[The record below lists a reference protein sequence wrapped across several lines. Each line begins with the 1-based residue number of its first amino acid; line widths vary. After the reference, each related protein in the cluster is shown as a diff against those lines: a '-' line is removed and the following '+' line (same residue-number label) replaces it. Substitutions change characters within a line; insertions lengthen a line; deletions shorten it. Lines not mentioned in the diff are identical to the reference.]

1 MDNDLNTI
9 DWQTHCLGRYLVDLP
24 STAEVSATYEYGSGD
39 LKTVSPITD
48 RGFQQSI
55 DERVAELK
63 RTDNIN
69 GGTQLVDVTRY
80 NDHNVVV
87 HSWYSPNSKALQK
100 SEFFAL
106 RGNDHKKTLYVLTRG
121 TSPDKLQEDIEL
133 SQKVA
138 NTFQH
143 RSSLEIP
150 EGPGFCINHGFIAS
164 DMPNY
169 ELVRSTITF
178 AGKPGF
184 YLTLMTFPTSDPA
197 EPLFARE
204 SGLPGFIMEALN
216 QADTLRHDDRTV
228 GHMTGQTKVQTITRD
243 GIDYY
248 YGTWQTE
255 GKANSMRFQNITITM
270 QTESPQTTHSPFP
283 DQETALAFWDAVLN
297 NFRMRPGAV
306 GNAP

>member
-1 MDNDLNTI
+1 MDNSFDTG
-9 DWQTHCLGRYLVDLP
+9 DWQTHCLGRYLIELP
-24 STAEVSATYEYGSGD
+24 QSSEVATTYEYASGD
-39 LKTVSPITD
+39 VKTVWPVTD
-48 RGFQQSI
+48 ESFRQRI
-55 DERVAELK
+55 EERVAELNNPK
-63 RTDNIN
+63 NLE
-69 GGTQLVDVTRY
+69 GGDQLVDVTRY
-80 NDHNVVV
+80 DNHSVLIN
-87 HSWYSPNSKALQK
+87 SWYSPNSRALQK
-100 SEFFAL
+100 TQLFAL
-106 RGNDHKKTLYVLTRG
+106 RGEGRQKYLYSLTAGTTPGDLQIKRDYSRKVAGATLYR
-121 TSPDKLQEDIEL
+121 PQ
-133 SQKVA
+133 SQ
-138 NTFQH
+138 
-143 RSSLEIP
+143 IP

-178 AGKPGF
+178 ADKPGF
-184 YLTLMTFPTSDPA
+184 YLTLMAFPTSDPA

-204 SGLPGFIMEALN
+204 SGPPGFIMEALN

-255 GKANSMRFQNITITM
+255 GKANSMRFQNVTITM
-270 QTESPQTTHSPFP
+270 QTETPQTTHSPFP